1 MKLLR
6 NKKFLNTQPV
16 VFQLPSSKSLSN
28 RALIIRALADVRFPL
43 ENLSEADDTRLL
55 SQLIDHPSAV
65 EYCGAGGT
73 TLRFL
78 LALRAAQNHTSLLSG
93 SERLQQRPL
102 APLVDALR
110 LLGADIDYVQ
120 KDGFAPVQL
129 NKSVLSRADITI
141 NAEISSQFITALL
154 LIGPAVSGGLSLRLE
169 GVPVSSS
176 YIRMTVELMRYFGVE
191 VAVGEKVLVVPQAKY
206 QPREYCVTADWSAAA
221 FAFAFAALL
230 PGVEIFLPGLKAD
243 DGQGDAVLLHWMRDW
258 GVSSIV
264 MQDGLKIIGTGIPV
278 NPCSLNM
285 IDHPDLAQA
294 FAVMAA
300 VAGRELHLT
309 GLSTLPLKETDR
321 LLALKTELEKAGA
334 SVVITPDSLSV
345 MKGVEVSAISG
356 QTFETYEDHRMV
368 MALSL
373 LASTGE
379 ELTLSDIRPVS
390 KSFPGFFNQLE
401 LLGYSRT

>member
-6 NKKFLNTQPV
+6 NKNIELNAPL

-28 RALIIRALADVRFPL
+28 RALIIRALTETRFPL
-43 ENLSEADDTRLL
+43 ENLSEADDTRHLL
-55 SQLIDHPSAV
+55 QLIDHPAAV
-65 EYCGAGGT
+65 EFCGAGGT

-78 LALRAAQNHTSLLSG
+78 LALRAAQNHSSLLSG

-110 LLGADIDYVQ
+110 SLGADIDYVQ
-120 KDGFAPVQL
+120 QEGFAPVQL
-129 NKSVLSRADITI
+129 NGGVLSWADLKI

-154 LIGPAVSGGLSLRLE
+154 LIGPAVSGGLRLSLE

-191 VAVGEKVLVVPQAKY
+191 LSVGEKVLVVPQAKY
-206 QPREYCVTADWSAAA
+206 QPREYRVSADWSAAA
-221 FAFAFAALL
+221 FAFAFAALM

-243 DGQGDAVLLHWMRDW
+243 DGQGDAVLLHWMHDW
-258 GVSSIV
+258 GVSSEV
-264 MQDGLKIIGTGIPV
+264 LDDGLKIVGAGIPV
-278 NPCSLNM
+278 HACSLNM

-300 VAGRELHLT
+300 VAGRELHLS

-334 SVVITPDSLSV
+334 SVVITSDSLSV
-345 MKGVEVSAISG
+345 MKGVEASAISG

-373 LASTGE
+373 LASTGQ

-390 KSFPGFFNQLE
+390 KSFPGFFKQLE
-401 LLGYSRT
+401 SLGYSIL

>member
-6 NKKFLNTQPV
+6 NKNTELNGPV

-28 RALIIRALADVRFPL
+28 RALIIRALTDVHFPIA
-43 ENLSEADDTRLL
+43 NLSEADDTRHLL
-55 SQLIDHPSAV
+55 QLIDHPAAV
-65 EYCGAGGT
+65 EFCGAGGT

-78 LALRAAQNHTSLLSG
+78 LALRAAQNHSSLLSG

-110 LLGADIDYVQ
+110 SLGADIDYVQ
-120 KDGFAPVQL
+120 QEGFAPVQL
-129 NKSVLSRADITI
+129 NGGVLSWADLKI

-154 LIGPAVSGGLSLRLE
+154 LIGPAVSGGLLLSLE

-191 VAVGEKVLVVPQAKY
+191 VSVGEKVLVVPQAKY
-206 QPREYCVTADWSAAA
+206 QPREYRVSADWSAAA
-221 FAFAFAALL
+221 FAFAFAALM

-243 DGQGDAVLLHWMRDW
+243 DGQGDAVLLHWMHDW
-258 GVSSIV
+258 GVSSEV
-264 MQDGLKIIGTGIPV
+264 LDDGLKIFGAGIPV
-278 NPCSLNM
+278 HACSLNM

-300 VAGRELHLT
+300 VAGRELHLS

-321 LLALKTELEKAGA
+321 LLALKTELEKVGA
-334 SVVITPDSLSV
+334 SVVITSDSLSV
-345 MKGVEVSAISG
+345 MKGVEVSAISA

-373 LASTGE
+373 LASTGQ

-390 KSFPGFFNQLE
+390 KSFPGFFTQLE
-401 LLGYSRT
+401 LLGYSLA